1 MPAGPHGTAARRQR
15 GPRFSLRAQ
24 LAVTGVVVLLVVT
37 AITVLLLNV
46 AEQRL
51 EQQAFDQLRSVRA
64 AKSSQIEAEVQQFY
78 DNLDAIANSQAAV
91 EQFPELITAFDELDE
106 PIDADGL
113 ADYYSNDFASRTNE
127 FTRDSAL
134 ELIPDSTSA
143 QAAQSLYIVGNTYGV
158 GAKDGLDDTADGSA
172 YSAVHKDIHRT
183 LRSALQAFG
192 AYDIFLIDDETGDI
206 VYSVFKEIDYGT
218 SLLDGPHA
226 DSGLARVWR
235 KARDSGVQ
243 EVEDFSSYA
252 PSYGAPAA
260 FAAQGV
266 YTATGERL
274 GTIAMQA
281 PIDRINA
288 VMTSNEQW
296 ADVGLGESGETYIVA
311 DDNTMRND
319 SRFLIEDPD
328 GFFEAIQAAGFSA
341 STIQQIEAFN
351 STIGLLMVDT
361 EGTRDALNGESG
373 STIFPDYR
381 DINVLS
387 DFGPMEVSG
396 LTWVVMSE
404 IDEAEAFAT
413 SNELRTQSFVVLGV
427 TAVVML
433 GGIWLLAGRITRPIH
448 TLEHETEVI
457 GGLSFAAGDHYD
469 TAPLGKIAERRD
481 EIGDLASAFSRLV
494 SSLETNVSARV
505 AVEGELNVAADI
517 QRSLLPLTF
526 PVPPK
531 VFEFILHAALV
542 PAKEVGGDFYDVGEI
557 DVNHYFFLVGD
568 VSGKGVPAALFMAAS
583 KTLIRSGAMS
593 GEPLDELM
601 TRINAEIQESNTE
614 FMFATV
620 WIGVLD
626 VRTGDVIYVNAGH
639 NPPLVTRGGESFFVH
654 ETQGPFIGPIAG
666 VTYTTGTLTLEPGDR
681 LVVYSDGVTEAMDPH
696 EEQFGEARLASMQ
709 LPDATPEATQA
720 IVDSVLAWERGVRSD
735 DVTVL
740 LLDFIRRRQERS
752 IAVTISEKDPAVAV
766 TDVNAKIAE
775 FTEKHNLAPDLVA
788 KVQMALDEIVTNVL
802 THGGGDTLTVE
813 VVLIPGWLVTT
824 IIDDGRPFD
833 PLTAPTPDTELP
845 LEQRQVGGLGIHLV
859 RTMMDEV
866 EYAYRDGCNVLTL
879 TLEIPS

>member
-1 MPAGPHGTAARRQR
+1 
-15 GPRFSLRAQ
+15 
-24 LAVTGVVVLLVVT
+24 
-37 AITVLLLNV
+37 
-46 AEQRL
+46 
-51 EQQAFDQLRSVRA
+51 
-64 AKSSQIEAEVQQFY
+64 
-78 DNLDAIANSQAAV
+78 
-91 EQFPELITAFDELDE
+91 
-106 PIDADGL
+106 
-113 ADYYSNDFASRTNE
+113 
-127 FTRDSAL
+127 
-134 ELIPDSTSA
+134 
-143 QAAQSLYIVGNTYGV
+143 
-158 GAKDGLDDTADGSA
+158 
-172 YSAVHKDIHRT
+172 
-183 LRSALQAFG
+183 
-192 AYDIFLIDDETGDI
+192 
-206 VYSVFKEIDYGT
+206 
-218 SLLDGPHA
+218 
-226 DSGLARVWR
+226 
-235 KARDSGVQ
+235 
-243 EVEDFSSYA
+243 
-252 PSYGAPAA
+252 
-260 FAAQGV
+260 
-266 YTATGERL
+266 
-274 GTIAMQA
+274 
-281 PIDRINA
+281 
-288 VMTSNEQW
+288 
-296 ADVGLGESGETYIVA
+296 
-311 DDNTMRND
+311 
-319 SRFLIEDPD
+319 
-328 GFFEAIQAAGFSA
+328 
-341 STIQQIEAFN
+341 
-351 STIGLLMVDT
+351 MVDT
-361 EGTRDALNGESG
+361 EGTRAALNGESG

-404 IDEAEAFAT
+404 IDEAEAFAA
-413 SNELRTQSFVVLGV
+413 SNQLRTQSFVVLGV

-433 GGIWLLAGRITRPIH
+433 GAIWLQAGRIARPIR

-469 TAPLGKIAERRD
+469 TAPLGKTAERRD

-494 SSLETNVSARV
+494 SSLESNVSARV
-505 AVEGELNVAADI
+505 AVESELNVAADI

-531 VFEFILHAALV
+531 VFEFHLHAALV

-601 TRINAEIQESNTE
+601 TRINAEIQESNAE

-626 VRTGDVIYVNAGH
+626 VRTGDVTYVNAGH
-639 NPPLVTRGGESFFVH
+639 NPPLVARGGESILRPRDA
-654 ETQGPFIGPIAG
+654 GPFIGPIEG

-681 LVVYSDGVTEAMDPH
+681 LVVYSDGVTEAMDPR

-709 LPDATPEATQA
+709 LPDATPDATQA

-740 LLDFIRRRQERS
+740 LLDFIRRREERS
-752 IAVTISEKDPAVAV
+752 IAVTISEKDPGIAV
-766 TDVNAKIAE
+766 TDVNAKIAD

-845 LEQRQVGGLGIHLV
+845 LEERQVGGLGIHLV

>member
-1 MPAGPHGTAARRQR
+1 M
-15 GPRFSLRAQ
+15 
-24 LAVTGVVVLLVVT
+24 
-37 AITVLLLNV
+37 
-46 AEQRL
+46 
-51 EQQAFDQLRSVRA
+51 
-64 AKSSQIEAEVQQFY
+64 
-78 DNLDAIANSQAAV
+78 
-91 EQFPELITAFDELDE
+91 
-106 PIDADGL
+106 
-113 ADYYSNDFASRTNE
+113 
-127 FTRDSAL
+127 
-134 ELIPDSTSA
+134 
-143 QAAQSLYIVGNTYGV
+143 
-158 GAKDGLDDTADGSA
+158 
-172 YSAVHKDIHRT
+172 
-183 LRSALQAFG
+183 
-192 AYDIFLIDDETGDI
+192 
-206 VYSVFKEIDYGT
+206 
-218 SLLDGPHA
+218 
-226 DSGLARVWR
+226 
-235 KARDSGVQ
+235 
-243 EVEDFSSYA
+243 
-252 PSYGAPAA
+252 
-260 FAAQGV
+260 
-266 YTATGERL
+266 
-274 GTIAMQA
+274 
-281 PIDRINA
+281 
-288 VMTSNEQW
+288 
-296 ADVGLGESGETYIVA
+296 GLGESGETYIVA

-626 VRTGDVIYVNAGH
+626 VRTGDVIYVERRTQPAAGD
-639 NPPLVTRGGESFFVH
+639 
-654 ETQGPFIGPIAG
+654 TQ
-666 VTYTTGTLTLEPGDR
+666 
-681 LVVYSDGVTEAMDPH
+681 EA
-696 EEQFGEARLASMQ
+696 S
-709 LPDATPEATQA
+709 
-720 IVDSVLAWERGVRSD
+720 RSSS
-735 DVTVL
+735 T
-740 LLDFIRRRQERS
+740 RRRARS
-752 IAVTISEKDPAVAV
+752 SAPSRGSRTRRAHDPG
-766 TDVNAKIAE
+766 TR
-775 FTEKHNLAPDLVA
+775 
-788 KVQMALDEIVTNVL
+788 
-802 THGGGDTLTVE
+802 
-813 VVLIPGWLVTT
+813 TT
-824 IIDDGRPFD
+824 ASSSTP
-833 PLTAPTPDTELP
+833 TASPRRWTP
-845 LEQRQVGGLGIHLV
+845 
-859 RTMMDEV
+859 
-866 EYAYRDGCNVLTL
+866 
-879 TLEIPS
+879 